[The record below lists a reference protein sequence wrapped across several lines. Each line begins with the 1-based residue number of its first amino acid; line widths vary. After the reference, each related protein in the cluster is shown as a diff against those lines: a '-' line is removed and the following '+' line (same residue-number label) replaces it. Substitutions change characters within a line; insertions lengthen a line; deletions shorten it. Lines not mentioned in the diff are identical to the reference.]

1 MSIWKADKV
10 LSIVIVVDTIM
21 RISMD
26 VNPDADMA
34 LDMVIWL

>member
-1 MSIWKADKV
+1 MSYWKADKV